1 MPVKQTTC
9 WIPECDECKN
19 THENGDGITLHYDSR
34 EEALGEAEGYDWV
47 ELTDGRL
54 VCDDCVAK
62 LLAAGVI
69 VENEDAS
76 KNDDPPYLLAP
87 KEN

>member
-1 MPVKQTTC
+1 MPMKMVTC
-9 WIPECDECKN
+9 WIPECDLCRN
-19 THENGDGITLHYDSR
+19 THESVDGVTLHYDSR
-34 EEALGEAEGYDWV
+34 AEALGEAEGYDWA

-76 KNDDPPYLLAP
+76 RSDDPRYLLVT